1 LKGGKDGREG
11 RGEKTNLAGV
21 EVLPEG
27 DEDILVAKSI
37 MLAKELTELHR
48 SFPTGRMKQTKGIW
62 RNEPTSTVPKSE
74 RRGAYA
80 W

>member
-48 SFPTGRMKQTKGIW
+48 SFPTGRMKQTKGI
-62 RNEPTSTVPKSE
+62 
-74 RRGAYA
+74 
-80 W
+80 